1 MSNMR
6 VFDLLKLVFLLII
19 IKKNIYNND
28 EKRTSQSIA
37 NAVATRVDITL
48 IEMNL
53 RNAQMLDDMET
64 YRRQLTNQ
72 YRTIEMEMMQLVERK
87 FYG

>member
-1 MSNMR
+1 M
-6 VFDLLKLVFLLII
+6 FDLLKLVFLLII